1 MRAKFCAVYKV
12 DTHKKLQNI
21 KFNKC
26 YFVKNYLRRWLQT
39 MKRRHFSVLFTEKVE
54 KKVASLDSVV
64 EHFVYLAVIICK
76 RGKKKKKK
84 DFWARSNEIFSKPA
98 THVRYKVQE
107 SPFSLLMVT

>member
-1 MRAKFCAVYKV
+1 
-12 DTHKKLQNI
+12 
-21 KFNKC
+21 
-26 YFVKNYLRRWLQT
+26 

-54 KKVASLDSVV
+54 KNVASLDSVV
-64 EHFVYLAVIICK
+64 EYFVYLAVIICK
-76 RGKKKKKK
+76 REKKKK

>member
-1 MRAKFCAVYKV
+1 
-12 DTHKKLQNI
+12 
-21 KFNKC
+21 
-26 YFVKNYLRRWLQT
+26 

-64 EHFVYLAVIICK
+64 EYFVYLAVIIRK
-76 RGKKKKKK
+76 REKKKKE

>member
-1 MRAKFCAVYKV
+1 
-12 DTHKKLQNI
+12 
-21 KFNKC
+21 
-26 YFVKNYLRRWLQT
+26 

-64 EHFVYLAVIICK
+64 EYFVYLAVIIRK
-76 RGKKKKKK
+76 REKKK

>member
-1 MRAKFCAVYKV
+1 
-12 DTHKKLQNI
+12 
-21 KFNKC
+21 
-26 YFVKNYLRRWLQT
+26 

-64 EHFVYLAVIICK
+64 EHFVYRAVIICK
-76 RGKKKKKK
+76 REKKKKKK
-84 DFWARSNEIFSKPA
+84 DFWARSNETFSKPA

>member
-39 MKRRHFSVLFTEKVE
+39 VKRRHFSVLFTEKVE

-76 RGKKKKKK
+76 REKKKKKEK
-84 DFWARSNEIFSKPA
+84 IFGLGQ
-98 THVRYKVQE
+98 TRYFLNPQRTYVIKFKRAHLVC
-107 SPFSLLMVT
+107 

>member
-1 MRAKFCAVYKV
+1 
-12 DTHKKLQNI
+12 
-21 KFNKC
+21 
-26 YFVKNYLRRWLQT
+26 

-64 EHFVYLAVIICK
+64 EYFVYLAVIICK
-76 RGKKKKKK
+76 REKKK

>member
-54 KKVASLDSVV
+54 KKVASFDSVV
-64 EHFVYLAVIICK
+64 EYFVYLAVIICK
-76 RGKKKKKK
+76 REKKKK
-84 DFWARSNEIFSKPA
+84 IFGLGQ
-98 THVRYKVQE
+98 TRYFLNPQRTYVIKFKRAHLVC
-107 SPFSLLMVT
+107 

>member
-1 MRAKFCAVYKV
+1 
-12 DTHKKLQNI
+12 
-21 KFNKC
+21 
-26 YFVKNYLRRWLQT
+26 
-39 MKRRHFSVLFTEKVE
+39 MKRRHFTVLSTEKVE

-76 RGKKKKKK
+76 REKKN
-84 DFWARSNEIFSKPA
+84 WARSNEIFSKPT